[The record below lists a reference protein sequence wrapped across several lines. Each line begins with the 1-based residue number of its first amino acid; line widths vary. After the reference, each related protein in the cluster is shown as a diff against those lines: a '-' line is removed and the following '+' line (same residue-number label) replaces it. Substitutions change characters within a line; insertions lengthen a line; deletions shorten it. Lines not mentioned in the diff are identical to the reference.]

1 MSRVDHLT
9 RGTVGTA
16 PPPCVE
22 CMWWQT
28 RPGGRPGSRERWTRE
43 AEDSF
48 GPWGKLYAED
58 GRTIGQIQYGPSEV
72 FPRALTLPAGPPSRD
87 AVLITCAYLTDATS
101 PWVLQSLFL
110 AAIGESKDRGY
121 PALEAFGYRYGPG
134 SGFADRFLAHRTIFP
149 VDFLRD
155 FGFQPQRTAGRV
167 ELARLDL
174 RGLVP
179 VAETSLLER
188 LKERLAPVPAP
199 AVR

>member
-1 MSRVDHLT
+1 L
-9 RGTVGTA
+9 
-16 PPPCVE
+16 
-22 CMWWQT
+22 
-28 RPGGRPGSRERWTRE
+28 
-43 AEDSF
+43 
-48 GPWGKLYAED
+48 
-58 GRTIGQIQYGPSEV
+58 
-72 FPRALTLPAGPPSRD
+72 
-87 AVLITCAYLTDATS
+87 
-101 PWVLQSLFL
+101 SLFL